1 VGEDGY
7 LAEAGRG
14 VGVDW
19 VDSLENIDQQHYD
32 CTRMSENALR
42 AVDVGFPYKRFVRHD
57 CRRANITISICQPLY
72 FSPRVWFDPCC
83 HVATAER
90 RRGL

>member
-42 AVDVGFPYKRFVRHD
+42 AVDVGFPYK
-57 CRRANITISICQPLY
+57 
-72 FSPRVWFDPCC
+72 SPRVWFDPCC